1 MSSSGGDKLRKD
13 KRSVSLEKRE
23 RNHEK
28 KNEKDSKGN
37 TLEYADYDDD
47 RKICKR
53 SQKEEHKKKEHKRVY
68 SSSRSRSESQK
79 KRK

>member
-28 KNEKDSKGN
+28 KTKKDKDSKGDTVKHAEEDN
-37 TLEYADYDDD
+37 DE
-47 RKICKR
+47 RKSSKR
-53 SQKEEHKKKEHKRVY
+53 S
-68 SSSRSRSESQK
+68 
-79 KRK
+79 